1 MVQFYGLSD
10 VFWTLKQM
18 LNHIKLL
25 KDSTFIMVKKNV
37 KIYSMVSPEC
47 KVKLSVAF
55 RFLSY
60 SNVAGAPVAR

>member
-18 LNHIKLL
+18 LNHVKNIERF
-25 KDSTFIMVKKNV
+25 DFHYGKKNV

-47 KVKLSVAF
+47 EVKVSVAF
-55 RFLSY
+55 LFFKLF
-60 SNVAGAPVAR
+60 